1 MILKLYVSRSFCQ
14 VEVWRPTGSII
25 VSCIVISH
33 VDTIKV
39 NFYLFFFQWNANKNS
54 REISCRHGH
63 QIFFI
68 FWEKK
73 KHFVEVI
80 KNWIQFNFLKTF
92 RGTHFDILLD
102 NLGKKLRVPSNRFC
116 VPSGKLTFPL
126 WTLKILTYILCKT
139 WY

>member
-73 KHFVEVI
+73 KHFVEAI
-80 KNWIQFNFLKTF
+80 
-92 RGTHFDILLD
+92 
-102 NLGKKLRVPSNRFC
+102 KKLNSIQLSKDVSWN
-116 VPSGKLTFPL
+116 PL
-126 WTLKILTYILCKT
+126 WYILRQLRQKIESSIQQILCSLRQINFSTLNTKNPYLYT
-139 WY
+139 L